1 MLNEV
6 PNIYNFLNPHIFLL
20 KKKKKNKFARKLSFT
35 LAKSCFV
42 IKILVVMSP
51 LISNIFNITLA
62 LSL

>member
-20 KKKKKNKFARKLSFT
+20 KKKNKFARKLSFT
-35 LAKSCFV
+35 FAKSCFV

-51 LISNIFNITLA
+51 
-62 LSL
+62 

>member
-20 KKKKKNKFARKLSFT
+20 KKKKNKFARKLSFT
-35 LAKSCFV
+35 LAESCFV
-42 IKILVVMSP
+42 IKILVVMTP
-51 LISNIFNITLA
+51 EISNIFNITLA

>member
-20 KKKKKNKFARKLSFT
+20 KKKKNKFARKLSFT
-35 LAKSCFV
+35 FAKSCFV

-51 LISNIFNITLA
+51 
-62 LSL
+62 